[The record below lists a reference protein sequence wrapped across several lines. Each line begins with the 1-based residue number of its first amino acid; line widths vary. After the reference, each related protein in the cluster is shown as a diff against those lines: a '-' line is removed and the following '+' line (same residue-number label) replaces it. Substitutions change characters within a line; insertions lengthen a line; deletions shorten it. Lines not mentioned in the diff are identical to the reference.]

1 MACPSSP
8 INPLQDVPSVQIG
21 RMLTREGKAC
31 YAEKDI
37 LRSSIVW
44 KIS

>member
-8 INPLQDVPSVQIG
+8 INPLQDVPSVQTGSI
-21 RMLTREGKAC
+21 LKREGKAF

-37 LRSSIVW
+37 LRSPKDW